1 MGLYEILFP
10 KKAVDDVTTGYFK
23 TLTAYQPVFH
33 SYGGGL
39 YEADLC
45 RTAIHTFATHCSKLK
60 PNVTGA
66 RRDLQKILEFQPNP
80 FMDTTKFLYKAA
92 TILETECT
100 AFIVPIW
107 DQYFEKIIGF
117 YPVQPS
123 KAEVREDKSGDPWI
137 AFKFAD
143 GRKSAERFENV
154 GILNKFF
161 FQHDFFGDT
170 NSPIR
175 PVLDLMKTQRQGIE
189 EGVKQGAT
197 IRFLAKMANT
207 LKGSDIETERKRWN
221 ETNLS
226 LENQGGVAIFDAKYS
241 DVKQVDSKPYI
252 IDAEQMEA
260 VNKSVYKY
268 FNTNGAIL
276 ENNFTP
282 DKWASYYEAK
292 VEPFAIQ
299 LSLVLTNMLFT
310 NEQKVRGNEI
320 MFSSNR
326 LQYASINEK
335 LAVVQ
340 QLSDRGMMSRNEG
353 REVFNME
360 PIEGGDDYI
369 IRGEYYNASEKVN

>member
-45 RTAIHTFATHCSKLK
+45 RAAIHTFATHCSKLK
-60 PNVTGA
+60 PTVSGA
-66 RRDLQKILEFQPNP
+66 RRDLQKVLEFQPNP
-80 FMDTTKFLYKAA
+80 FMDTTKFLYKVA

-100 AFIVPIW
+100 VFIAPIW
-107 DQYFEKIIGF
+107 DQYFEKIVGF

-123 KAEVREDKSGDPWI
+123 KAEVREDRFGNPWI
-137 AFKFAD
+137 AFRFAD

-154 GILNKFF
+154 GIMNKFF
-161 FQHDFFGDT
+161 YQKDFFGDT

-175 PVLDLMKTQRQGIE
+175 PVLDLMKTQRQGLE
-189 EGVKQGAT
+189 EGVKQSAT

-207 LKGSDIETERKRWN
+207 LKSADIEAERQRWN
-221 ETNLS
+221 QTNLS
-226 LENQGGVAIFDAKYS
+226 LENQGGVAIFDAKYT
-241 DVKQVDSKPYI
+241 DVKQIDSKPYI
-252 IDAEQMEA
+252 IDSDQMEA

-268 FNTNGAIL
+268 FNTNEDIL

-292 VEPFAIQ
+292 IEPFAIQ
-299 LSLVLTNMLFT
+299 LSLVMTNMLFT
-310 NEQKVRGNEI
+310 NEQKVRGNQI
-320 MFSSNR
+320 TFSSNR

>member
-33 SYGGGL
+33 SYQGGL

-60 PNVTGA
+60 PNVLGS
-66 RRDLQKILEFQPNP
+66 RRDLQKVLEFQPNP
-80 FMDTTKFLYKAA
+80 FMDTTKFLYKVA

-100 AFIVPIW
+100 VFIAPIW

-123 KAEVREDKSGDPWI
+123 KAEVREDKKGDPWI
-137 AFKFAD
+137 AFRFAD

-161 FQHDFFGDT
+161 FSNDFFGDT

-175 PVLDLMKTQRQGIE
+175 PVLDLMKTQREGIR

-207 LKGSDIETERKRWN
+207 LKGADIEAERKRWN
-221 ETNLS
+221 QTNLS
-226 LENQGGVAIFDAKYS
+226 LENQGGIAIFDAKYS
-241 DVKQVDSKPYI
+241 DVRQVDSKPYI
-252 IDAEQMEA
+252 IDANQMEA

-268 FNTNGAIL
+268 FNTNEEIL

-282 DKWASYYEAK
+282 EKWAAYYEAK

-299 LSLVLTNMLFT
+299 LSLVLSNMLFT
-310 NEQKVRGNEI
+310 NEQKVRGNQI
-320 MFSSNR
+320 TFSSNR

-353 REVFNME
+353 REVFNMD

-369 IRGEYYNASEKVN
+369 IRGEYWNADEKVS